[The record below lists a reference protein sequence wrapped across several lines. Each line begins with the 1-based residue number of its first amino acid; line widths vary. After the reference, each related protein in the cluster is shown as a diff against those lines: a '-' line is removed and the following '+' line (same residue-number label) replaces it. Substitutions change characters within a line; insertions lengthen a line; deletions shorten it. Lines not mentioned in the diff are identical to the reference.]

1 MIAEVT
7 NILNSRSLTRN
18 SDDPKD
24 EESLSPNHLLQLRP
38 CSSLPPGLFDK
49 DDQSSQR
56 QWRQAQYLPN
66 LFWRR
71 WTREYLPGLQE
82 RQKWKGLKDN
92 LKINDI
98 LLLMDENFPRGQ
110 WWLAR
115 VVEVVP
121 SKDGSVRSAKVKTS
135 STVVTRAN
143 RRRRGEMKTTT
154 TILTRPLTKLCRLE
168 IDEGCEQTC

>member
-1 MIAEVT
+1 M
-7 NILNSRSLTRN
+7 
-18 SDDPKD
+18 
-24 EESLSPNHLLQLRP
+24 
-38 CSSLPPGLFDK
+38 
-49 DDQSSQR
+49 
-56 QWRQAQYLPN
+56 PN

-71 WTREYLPGLQE
+71 WTREDLPNLQE
-82 RQKWKGLKDN
+82 GQKWKGLKDN

-110 WWLAR
+110 WPLTR

-121 SKDGSVRSAKVKTS
+121 SKDGLMRSAKVKTS

-143 RRRRGEMKTTT
+143 GEIKTNT